1 MDFMKKIAGYLKTKT
16 AVVALSVLLIG
27 GLAYYYRNLLVAATV
42 NGSLISRWSIL
53 SQLEASSG
61 KSVLDSLITKKLIE
75 DEAKSKNITV
85 SQEDVDTEIKAIEDR
100 LVSQG
105 GTLEAALEAEK
116 MTMEKL
122 REQITIN
129 KSLQQLVADK
139 LAVSDEDVEN
149 YIKQMGGDIPKTVSE
164 AEFKSQIK
172 AQLQNQKFGTEAQSF
187 IDALRAQANIKYYVE
202 Y

>member
-1 MDFMKKIAGYLKTKT
+1 MDFLKKIWGYFKTKT
-16 AVVALSVLLIG
+16 AVIVLAILLVG
-27 GLAYYYRNLLVAATV
+27 GLAYYYKNLLVAATV

-61 KSVLDSLITKKLIE
+61 KSVLDSIITKKLIE

-105 GTLEAALEAEK
+105 GTLVAALEAEK

-129 KSLQQLVADK
+129 KALQQLVADK
-139 LAVSDEDVEN
+139 LTVSDEDVEA
-149 YIKQMGGDIPKTVSE
+149 YLKQMGGEIPKTVSE

-187 IDALRAQANIKYYVE
+187 IDSLRAQANIKYYVE

>member
-149 YIKQMGGDIPKTVSE
+149 YIKRMGGDIPKTVPE

>member
-1 MDFMKKIAGYLKTKT
+1 MKKIAGYLKTKT

-187 IDALRAQANIKYYVE
+187 IDALRAQANTKYYLE

>member
-1 MDFMKKIAGYLKTKT
+1 MKKIAGYLKTKT

-27 GLAYYYRNLLVAATV
+27 GLAYYYKNLLVAATV

-61 KSVLDSLITKKLIE
+61 KNVLDSLITKKLIE

-85 SQEDVDTEIKAIEDR
+85 SQADVDTEIKAIEER

-105 GTLEAALEAEK
+105 GTLVAALEAEK

-122 REQITIN
+122 REQVTIN
-129 KSLQQLVADK
+129 KSLHQLVADK
-139 LAVSDEDVEN
+139 LTVSDEDVEN
-149 YIKQMGGDIPKTVSE
+149 YLKQMGGDIPSSVSE